1 MYVLSLLAGNLTP
14 MNKDNLL
21 HALTI
26 TWKGFLAI
34 FLAIALI
41 IVAVKLVALCVDK
54 AEQAQKA
61 RKARLEEQ
69 NDAPHDG
76 ETSR

>member
-1 MYVLSLLAGNLTP
+1 MYVLSLLASNLTP

-21 HALTI
+21 HALNV
-26 TWKGFLAI
+26 TWKGILAI

-41 IVAVKLVALCVDK
+41 IVAVKLVTTCVNK

-61 RKARLEEQ
+61 RKQRLEQQ
-69 NDAPHDG
+69 NDAPNDG